1 MRKALQEGLSGLL
14 TKRARDHMP
23 LVRETGR
30 KATEEFVKNFL
41 LASYDDATEMSVR
54 VRFEDEANAAPSTRP
69 VSIEGGPEKR

>member
-1 MRKALQEGLSGLL
+1 
-14 TKRARDHMP
+14 MP

-30 KATEEFVKNFL
+30 KATEAFVKNFL

-54 VRFEDEANAAPSTRP
+54 VRFEDEATAAPSTRP